1 MRFAL
6 SSVIVKACL
15 SAREMRS
22 MRVRAPV
29 ALPVMARVW
38 PSMMLACSTTALRSC
53 TNSVCADPFDLQR
66 FVDKQV
72 PAAFSAALAEI
83 KAGRKQTHWSWWL
96 FPTAPFVVDGKE
108 RGSATNRAFALRDRP
123 PHGLTG
129 EDAAAAFLA
138 RPPQPVRSGGAG
150 EAAGG
155 GGGTRTVHLRRN
167 YIEMMTAVDD
177 QLARGIPPLTLV
189 GAADVGKLAS
199 SLRLFQRVSRPGGRH
214 PDAAVHAL
222 CSRCLG
228 RLEASVG
235 GGADGGGAV

>member
-1 MRFAL
+1 
-6 SSVIVKACL
+6 
-15 SAREMRS
+15 MRS
-22 MRVRAPV
+22 TRVRAPV

-138 RPPQPVRSGGAG
+138 RPPQRG
-150 EAAGG
+150 E
-155 GGGTRTVHLRRN
+155 RDLHL
-167 YIEMMTAVDD
+167 EA
-177 QLARGIPPLTLV
+177 
-189 GAADVGKLAS
+189 
-199 SLRLFQRVSRPGGRH
+199 LRACV
-214 PDAAVHAL
+214 
-222 CSRCLG
+222 LG
-228 RLEASVG
+228 RPRKCSVRLTSC
-235 GGADGGGAV
+235 AECYERQHSKHHPERTPKTVP